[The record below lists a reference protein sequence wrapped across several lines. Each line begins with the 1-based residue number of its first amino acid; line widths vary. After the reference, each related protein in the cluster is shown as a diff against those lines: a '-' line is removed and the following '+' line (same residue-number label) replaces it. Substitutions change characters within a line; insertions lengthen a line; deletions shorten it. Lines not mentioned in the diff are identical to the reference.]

1 MPLSKP
7 PLDDNGEVLP
17 HDHQGIADADRVIR
31 RISDEH
37 VVSDPK
43 VLGGKRISTL
53 AFQASSDGN
62 RGMSVDLEVSILEA
76 GLDAKAYV
84 TTPKYL
90 GSVWFSAGLLRA
102 ETFMVG
108 YDPLIDNVHH
118 GEVWGNFSK
127 GRQRK
132 LLKIAQWFVEISG
145 VFLPSATDNT

>member
-76 GLDAKAYV
+76 G
-84 TTPKYL
+84 
-90 GSVWFSAGLLRA
+90 W
-102 ETFMVG
+102 M
-108 YDPLIDNVHH
+108 
-118 GEVWGNFSK
+118 
-127 GRQRK
+127 
-132 LLKIAQWFVEISG
+132 LKHM
-145 VFLPSATDNT
+145 